1 MKTLLHID
9 SSPRGDRS
17 ISRTIAHEFID
28 AWKTNHAD
36 VNIVYRDLAKEIPP
50 HVTLPW
56 ILGAYHLP
64 GKESVEAVQAMK
76 ISDVLIDEFLAADY
90 YVMSVPMHNF
100 GISSI
105 FKTYI
110 DQIVRIGRTFNSS
123 WQGLVPAGKKM
134 CVLTARGGAYAAQSP
149 IAVYDQ
155 QEPYIRTVFGFIGV
169 TDITFV
175 NAEGINVPDIGKDKA
190 IETARQQIA
199 PLVVN
204 W

>member
-1 MKTLLHID
+1 MLHVD

-17 ISRTIAHEFID
+17 VSRTIAHEFVNE
-28 AWKTNHAD
+28 WKTLHSDAS
-36 VNIVYRDLAKEIPP
+36 ITYRDLAKDIPP

-56 ILGAYHLP
+56 ILGAYGLP

-76 ISDVLIDEFLAADY
+76 ISDALVDEFLSADS

-105 FKTYI
+105 FKAYI
-110 DQIVRIGRTFNSS
+110 DQIVRIGRTFDSN
-123 WQGLVPAGKKM
+123 WKGLVPTGRKM
-134 CVLTARGGAYAAQSP
+134 LVFTARGGAYHASSP
-149 IAVYDQ
+149 FAVYDQ
-155 QEPYIRTVFGFIGV
+155 QEPYIRTVFGFIGI

-175 NAEGINVPDIGKDKA
+175 HADGINIPDIGKDKA
-190 IETARQQIA
+190 LESARAQIA
-199 PLVVN
+199 KLVRE

>member
-1 MKTLLHID
+1 MKKLLHID
-9 SSPRGDRS
+9 SSPRAERS
-17 ISRTIAHEFID
+17 VSRTLAHEFVTG
-28 AWKTNHAD
+28 WKTAHPDAS
-36 VNIVYRDLAKEIPP
+36 ITYRDLVKDIPP

-56 ILGAYHLP
+56 ILGAYDLP
-64 GKESVEAVQAMK
+64 GKESVESVQAMK
-76 ISDVLIDEFLAADY
+76 ISDTLVDEFLAADY

-105 FKTYI
+105 FKVYI
-110 DQIVRIGRTFNSS
+110 DQIVRIGRTFNSQ

-134 CVLTARGGAYAAQSP
+134 IVFTARGGAYALQSP
-149 IAVYDQ
+149 FADYDQ

-175 NAEGINVPDIGKDKA
+175 HAEGINIPDIGKDKA
-190 IETARQQIA
+190 IEMARKQMAELTTQ
-199 PLVVN
+199 